1 MPLFHFILKYPTR
14 VFFGVVALAVA
25 LNFGTGLLCLLTE
38 HSRTLSI
45 VSSANALREKR
56 SRDCVI
62 MLSSELQKFL
72 SNADDIPIPE
82 KEYKKLSSKFLAN
95 VQDYA
100 TLAFWFLVHTNPV
113 RKSYGICAQNGLDNG
128 YFRDAERFE
137 KDAEKIF
144 TYAELRIGANQI
156 PWMDTYLRYINN
168 RNLYK
173 QTTWNTPGELRSW
186 YSGWDYGID
195 EIGNPSASSFRFE
208 IFQDRL
214 FLVRKLHAPNV
225 EKFVQGF
232 LLNEEKLLFVLL
244 TKVRRELPNAELE
257 FCADAANADI
267 SPCGL
272 PMKFSAGTLPE
283 EIVLRAELRNFRIL
297 LAGAWLLGV
306 AVSAGMLTALRFVHR
321 AAERRRI
328 FVASVVHDL
337 RSPVAEINALA
348 ENLSESSEEKT
359 ARSRDLRK
367 LAGRV
372 RDLSAL
378 LDNSL
383 LFSRISGAKRDALNF
398 RDVRFGEIF
407 PRIAESI
414 TERLDRAGS
423 DFDTE
428 ISSEAENA
436 LLHVSPAALERILFN
451 LADNAAKYASDGN
464 APLFLLSADLENGG
478 KILKIRLADN
488 GDGLSEKAR
497 KNLFR
502 EFMRSA
508 QDSTESGV
516 HGLGIGLTLS
526 KKLALLLGGDLC
538 LEKSDKTGTAFILT
552 LPLK

>member
-1 MPLFHFILKYPTR
+1 MVEFILKYPTR

-38 HSRTLSI
+38 RSRTQAA

-56 SRDCVI
+56 SRDCVV
-62 MLSSELQKFL
+62 MLSSELQNFL
-72 SNADDIPIPE
+72 SNADAIPVPE
-82 KEYKKLSSKFLAN
+82 KEYKKLSSEFLAN

-113 RKSYGICAQNGLDNG
+113 KKSYGICAQNGLDNG
-128 YFRDAERFE
+128 YFRAVERFG

-144 TYAELRIGANQI
+144 TYAELRVGANRI

-173 QTTWNTPGELRSW
+173 QTTWNTPGELKSW

-214 FLVRKLHAPNV
+214 FLVRKLHAPSV

-244 TKVRRELPNAELE
+244 TKVRRELPNATLE

-283 EIVLRAELRNFRIL
+283 EIALRAELRNFRIL

-306 AVSAGMLTALRFVHR
+306 VASAGTLAALRFVQR
-321 AAERRRI
+321 TAERRRI

-348 ENLSESSEEKT
+348 ENISKSPEEKPL
-359 ARSRDLRK
+359 RSRNLRQ

-383 LFSRISGAKRDALNF
+383 LFSRISGAKRDVLNF
-398 RDVRFGEIF
+398 RDARFGEIF
-407 PRIAESI
+407 PTIAESI

-428 ISSEAENA
+428 ISSEAENS
-436 LLHVSPAALERILFN
+436 LLHISPAALERILFN
-451 LADNAAKYASDGN
+451 LADNAAKYASGGN
-464 APLFLLSADLENGG
+464 APLFSLSAELANGG
-478 KILKIRLADN
+478 KILKIRAADN
-488 GDGLSEKAR
+488 GGGLSEKAR

-502 EFMRSA
+502 EFSHSA
-508 QDSTESGV
+508 QESTESGV
-516 HGLGIGLTLS
+516 RGLGIGLALS
-526 KKLALLLGGDLC
+526 KKLALLLGGDLR
-538 LEKSDKTGTAFILT
+538 LEKSDATGTAFILT
-552 LPLK
+552 LPVK

>member
-1 MPLFHFILKYPTR
+1 MVEFILKYPTR
-14 VFFGVVALAVA
+14 VFFGIVALAVT

-38 HSRTLSI
+38 RSRTQAA

-56 SRDCVI
+56 SRDSVI
-62 MLSSELQKFL
+62 MLSSELQNFL
-72 SNADDIPIPE
+72 SNADTIPIPE
-82 KEYKKLSSKFLAN
+82 KEYKKLSSEFLAN

-113 RKSYGICAQNGLDNG
+113 KKSYGICAQNGLDNG
-128 YFRDAERFE
+128 YFRAVERFE

-144 TYAELRIGANQI
+144 TYAELRVGANQI

-173 QTTWNTPGELRSW
+173 QTTWNTPGELKSW

-208 IFQDRL
+208 IFQNRL
-214 FLVRKLHAPNV
+214 FLVRKLHAPSV

-244 TKVRRELPNAELE
+244 TKVRRELPNATLE
-257 FCADAANADI
+257 FCADATNADI

-283 EIVLRAELRNFRIL
+283 EIALHAELRNFRIL
-297 LAGAWLLGV
+297 LAGAWILGI
-306 AVSAGMLTALRFVHR
+306 AASAGTLAALRFVQR
-321 AAERRRI
+321 TAERRRV

-348 ENLSESSEEKT
+348 ENISKSPEEKPS
-359 ARSRDLRK
+359 RSRDLRQ

-398 RDVRFGEIF
+398 RDARFGEIF
-407 PRIAESI
+407 PTIAESI

-428 ISSEAENA
+428 ISSEAETA
-436 LLHVSPAALERILFN
+436 LLHISPAALERILFN
-451 LADNAAKYASDGN
+451 LADNAAKYASGGN
-464 APLFLLSADLENGG
+464 APLFSLSAELANGG
-478 KILKIRLADN
+478 KILKIRAADN
-488 GDGLSEKAR
+488 GGGLSEKAR

-502 EFMRSA
+502 EFSRSA

-516 HGLGIGLTLS
+516 RGLGIGLALS
-526 KKLALLLGGDLC
+526 KKLALLLGGDLR
-538 LEKSDKTGTAFILT
+538 LEKSDTAGTAFILT
-552 LPLK
+552 LPVK